1 MPVGTR
7 YVLITQL
14 LILNKGSNNHF
25 VLQEQ
30 AAALLNLNE
39 THTQELSFKASLC
52 QKRGLGVVVC
62 WEKGPPPHHQL
73 CHRGSG
79 FEASSASRAGSWFL
93 QPQK

>member
-52 QKRGLGVVVC
+52 
-62 WEKGPPPHHQL
+62 
-73 CHRGSG
+73 
-79 FEASSASRAGSWFL
+79 
-93 QPQK
+93 

>member
-25 VLQEQ
+25 VLQER

-39 THTQELSFKASLC
+39 MHTQELSFKASLC
-52 QKRGLGVVVC
+52 
-62 WEKGPPPHHQL
+62 
-73 CHRGSG
+73 
-79 FEASSASRAGSWFL
+79 
-93 QPQK
+93 